1 MVKYDQGGIA
11 LKVSIKL
18 NLDIEEEKIFNAY
31 SKYTNVPLSVL
42 LKDALMKKIEDELD
56 LKTVMVYEQRIE
68 SNDIKLFSFDEA
80 SRLLS
85 IQED

>member
-31 SKYTNVPLSVL
+31 SKYTNVPLSIL
-42 LKDALMKKIEDELD
+42 LKDALMQKIEDALD
-56 LKTVMVYEQRIE
+56 FKTVMVYEQRIE
-68 SNDIKLFSFDEA
+68 INDIKLFSFDEA

>member
-1 MVKYDQGGIA
+1 M
-11 LKVSIKL
+11 KVSIKL

-31 SKYTNVPLSVL
+31 SKYTNVPLSIL
-42 LKDALMKKIEDELD
+42 LKDALMQKIEDELD
-56 LKTVMVYEQRIE
+56 YKMVMVYEQRIE
-68 SNDIKLFSFDEA
+68 SNDIKLYCFDEA

>member
-1 MVKYDQGGIA
+1 M
-11 LKVSIKL
+11 KVSIVL

-31 SKYTNVPLSVL
+31 SKYTNVPLSIL
-42 LKDALMKKIEDELD
+42 LKDALMQKIEDALD
-56 LKTVMVYEQRIE
+56 FKTVMVYEQRIE
-68 SNDIKLFSFDEA
+68 INDIKLFSFDEA

>member
-1 MVKYDQGGIA
+1 M
-11 LKVSIKL
+11 KVSIKL

-31 SKYTNVPLSVL
+31 SKYTNVPLSIL
-42 LKDALMKKIEDELD
+42 LKDALMQKIEDALD
-56 LKTVMVYEQRIE
+56 FKTVMVYEQRIE
-68 SNDIKLFSFDEA
+68 INDIKLFSFDEA